1 LRKGCLVLAIVL
13 AIPILAALWLVSGI
27 LGTPRLV
34 TLDPGD
40 ERGRMLALAPD
51 GTDVFILPE
60 FGRLQNAIRR
70 NPFSR
75 QLLARE
81 TEARNLR
88 MAGVL
93 LGGSDVVVW
102 RENQSIVFATNARGG
117 RRWLLQT
124 SSRFGLVPAMRE
136 EGEFLV
142 SGPGGTSGAGPVSQ
156 PGPPL
161 EGHFFIVH
169 RVTGEEEEER
179 YPPLPRPAISAVT
192 VEKRRFSVVSQA
204 EALEAAS
211 LPALPATMQ
220 LPSDAMLSIAFWQP
234 NEAVREL
241 DRFLPL
247 NLYRLSSNGALLS
260 IYELRRGKLLPRPE
274 GFIALP
280 ENEETR
286 EAVGSLFNV
295 SSFDELLGGGGPV
308 ESRQV
313 AGTRVDRARRL
324 GSTVEAARFD
334 DSILVGFDDSSL
346 ERFLSGARE
355 EVQLRPGT
363 LWQIRGDPRLLVP
376 ELRRIEGDR
385 AIRFVA
391 PRVIRSVRQLLG
403 VLQYAERAHT
413 MEAVRLREGRIERLE
428 LSVEH

>member
-13 AIPILAALWLVSGI
+13 AIPIVAAVWLVSGMV
-27 LGTPRLV
+27 GTPRLV
-34 TLDPGD
+34 TLEAGD

-51 GTDVFILPE
+51 DTDVFILPE

-88 MAGVL
+88 MAGIL
-93 LGGSDVVVW
+93 LGSSDLVVW
-102 RENQSIVFATNARGG
+102 RENQAIVFATNARGA
-117 RRWLLQT
+117 RRWLLQM
-124 SSRFGLVPAMRE
+124 SARFGLVPPMRE
-136 EGEFLV
+136 EGEFLL
-142 SGPGGTSGAGPVSQ
+142 SGTGGTSGAGPVSQ

-169 RVTGEEEEER
+169 RVTGEEER
-179 YPPLPRPAISAVT
+179 YPPLPRPAVSAVT
-192 VEKRRFSVVSQA
+192 VDRRRFSVISQA
-204 EALEAAS
+204 EAVEAAA
-211 LPALPATMQ
+211 LPALPATLQ
-220 LPSDAMLSIAFWQP
+220 LPADAMLSIAFWQP

-247 NLYRLSSNGALLS
+247 NLYRLSSNGALLT

-308 ESRQV
+308 ETRQV
-313 AGTRVDRARRL
+313 AGTRIDRATRL
-324 GSTVEAARFD
+324 GATVEAARLD
-334 DSILVGFDDSSL
+334 ESILVGFDESSL

-363 LWQIRGDPRLLVP
+363 VWKIRGDPRLLVP

-403 VLQYAERAHT
+403 VLQYAEQART
-413 MEAVRLREGRIERLE
+413 MEATRLREGRIERLE